1 MKMATT
7 DTGLFVCRIS
17 SHSRIVKLFGE
28 ILTHAHHFWP
38 FSCEGSLACKTYCDT
53 WHPFIHSH
61 LLPHPIAFGSGAVT
75 TCLTTQVC
83 RGWIRTPNL
92 SACEATGLTDS
103 ASPAAKLKILYHNKC
118 NGEGI

>member
-1 MKMATT
+1 MNMATT

-17 SHSRIVKLFGE
+17 SHSRIVKSIGE
-28 ILTHAHHFWP
+28 ILTHAHHLWP
-38 FSCEGSLACKTYCDT
+38 FSCEGSLACRTYCDT

-61 LLPHPIAFGSGAVT
+61 LLPHPIAFGNGAVT
-75 TCLTTQVC
+75 TCFTGSGLPRLDSNTQ
-83 RGWIRTPNL
+83 P